1 MKKFTNEIK
10 IGLFIVLA
18 LCVGIFLWA
27 RTQNITV
34 DTYVLKTSFSYA
46 GGIKENAVVA
56 LSGIEVG
63 RVSKVNF
70 KYDPETKVELV
81 LLIKKE
87 AKVHSDA
94 IAYIDTSGFV
104 GDAYVGLSPG
114 SSDCPFVK
122 NGDVIASE
130 DPIQTRELMKRAD
143 DIARKL
149 SDTLVDVKKLAHN
162 LNTTVED
169 NKDNIDSIVKN
180 LEQTAVNFN
189 EFSEDIKQHPWKLL
203 IKGKEKKKKK
213 KR

>member
-18 LCVGIFLWA
+18 LCAGFFLWA
-27 RTQNITV
+27 RTQDFV
-34 DTYVLKTSFSYA
+34 ADAYALKTHFSYA
-46 GGIKENAVVA
+46 GGLRENAVVT

-63 RVSKVNF
+63 RVEEINF
-70 KYDPETKVELV
+70 KYNPETKVELV

-87 AKVHSDA
+87 AKIHSDA

-104 GDAYVGLSPG
+104 GDTYVGLTPG
-114 SSDCPFVK
+114 TSDYPFVK

-130 DPIQTRELMKRAD
+130 DPVQTRELMKRAD
-143 DIARKL
+143 DISRKL
-149 SDTLVDVKKLAHN
+149 SDTLIDVKKLAHN
-162 LNTTVED
+162 LNITVEG
-169 NKDNIDSIVKN
+169 NRDNIDNIVEN

-203 IKGKEKKKKK
+203 MKGKEKKKK
-213 KR
+213 R